1 MALDGVLT
9 IPHKKTEA
17 SPSCYKFEVLESPIP
32 TFPTLRLSSGEV
44 LKPFN
49 TPFSWRQKT

>member
-1 MALDGVLT
+1 MALNWVLT
-9 IPHKKTEA
+9 IPHKKTGA
-17 SPSCYKFEVLESPIP
+17 SPSSYKFEVLESPIP
-32 TFPTLRLSSGEV
+32 RLPTLRFSSGEV